1 MKMAAKKPITKE
13 ELENLRL
20 RFKFNDSILEIL
32 NKKYKKPLTYR
43 KTYKKIK
50 KLEKPSTKIFFW
62 KSNNFIK

>member
-50 KLEKPSTKIFFW
+50 Y
-62 KSNNFIK
+62 